1 MKVNYQ
7 LIKLI
12 LTIFCKKNI
21 LAPNTSTEIPK
32 RWTPFANM
40 KHLSDTL
47 KTSSSSS
54 SALFCPTKNSSVDT
68 DLLPINNKTLNKP
81 IQTVASFSSLS
92 DAVKNAMQKGNI
104 NPTTNQLRRPTN
116 GTSLSSKELNHLSP
130 QSM

>member
-1 MKVNYQ
+1 
-7 LIKLI
+7 
-12 LTIFCKKNI
+12 
-21 LAPNTSTEIPK
+21 
-32 RWTPFANM
+32 M

-54 SALFCPTKNSSVDT
+54 SSALFCPRINSSVDT
-68 DLLPINNKTLNKP
+68 DRLPINNKTLNKP